1 MYSGVVS
8 WKTYVV
14 VERTRK
20 DLKFKTVS
28 PFPPLFSPLLITSQ
42 VVQPIIVSFIDIDEE
57 VWLFFTC
64 WVVTRRGE
72 KRGEKRE
79 ETMWRECRK

>member
-8 WKTYVV
+8 GKTYVV

-20 DLKFKTVS
+20 RFKLKHVS

-42 VVQPIIVSFIDIDEE
+42 VVQPIIVSLIDIDEE

-79 ETMWRECRK
+79 ETMWGESK